1 MSNIQ
6 ISNLVL
12 WQKNG
17 VKRTLNFLHNRVN
30 VITGDSGKGKSS
42 ILFIIDYC
50 LLARETTG
58 ISKTNIDSKVDWYG
72 IKISID
78 GKELV
83 IARPSE
89 SNGAT
94 DQAYFSENGTIPT
107 LPILNVQIDNLKK
120 VLSSAFGI
128 DTELRVPY
136 GGRYI
141 KAGSKVSFRN
151 FLAYSYQDQNTI
163 VAPNHLYIRPT
174 DGRYQEAIE
183 RTFRMAIGA
192 ENVSTALARNR
203 LAELERRKAVQ
214 ARKNESY
221 AKSANAFSEEVEALS
236 SEAYSLGVI
245 ERKPESYEDSFT
257 ALRELVAT
265 PVAPSDHKREVER
278 FEREIFSLSAK
289 NRQLKAFID
298 GKPAFTIA
306 LKETE
311 DALKPVNA
319 FNSQADD
326 IFPSQFANEVIARL
340 QRELSDIKL
349 SLRDRKIFPFL
360 DEVKNIY
367 EENENKIQ
375 TLREELSKI
384 KTKQPIQYNPNDYY
398 RYLGR
403 LEAKLEV
410 YRQSEDQVIQ
420 PPQDDLDDSIA
431 DLRQKVEQNDEKSL
445 LAKQE
450 LNRLINKRLTTLPLK
465 GYNNF
470 SAFYYEKE
478 KLIHLHSSDLA
489 TIEKMPDVGSASNY
503 LYLHVSY
510 FLALHEIAKTRQIPW
525 VPSFLVLDQV
535 STPYFSSDGK
545 PNDDI
550 RSLDKI
556 LIELNKFVI
565 DMDKFG
571 GFQIILLEHI
581 DKEHWASL
589 NLDRF
594 YLVDKELRDNYGLIL
609 EAPGDESPAEPP
621 K

>member
-1 MSNIQ
+1 VSNIQ
-6 ISNLVL
+6 ISSIVL

-17 VKRTLNFLHNRVN
+17 IKRTLDFLHNRVN

-50 LLARETTG
+50 LLASETTG

-72 IKISID
+72 IKITVD
-78 GKELV
+78 GKELA

-94 DQAYFSENGTIPT
+94 DQAYFSENGVIPA
-107 LPILNVQIDNLKK
+107 LPALNIRIDNLKK

-141 KAGSKVSFRN
+141 QAGSKVSFRN

-163 VAPNHLYIRPT
+163 VAPDHLYIRPT

-192 ENVSTALARNR
+192 ENVDTALSRNR
-203 LAELERRKAVQ
+203 LAELERKKVAQ
-214 ARKNESY
+214 TRKNDSY
-221 AKSANAFSEEVEALS
+221 AKSAHAFSEEVSALS

-245 ERKPESYEDSFT
+245 EHIPESYEDSLT
-257 ALRELVAT
+257 VLNELIQTPAT
-265 PVAPSDHKREVER
+265 PSDHKHEIER
-278 FEREIFSLSAK
+278 IEREIFSLSAK

-298 GKPAFTIA
+298 DKPAYTHV

-311 DALKPVNA
+311 DSLKPVNA

-340 QRELSDIKL
+340 QRELSDIKS
-349 SLRDRKIFPFL
+349 SLRSRKSFPFL
-360 DEVKNIY
+360 DEVRSIH
-367 EENENKIQ
+367 EQNENKIRA
-375 TLREELSKI
+375 LREELSSTE
-384 KTKQPIQYNPNDYY
+384 TKQPIRYNPNDYY

-410 YRQSEDQVIQ
+410 YRQSEDRAVQA
-420 PPQDDLDDSIA
+420 PQDDIEDSIA
-431 DLRQKVEQNDEKSL
+431 ELQRIVDQNEEKST

-450 LNRLINKRLTTLPLK
+450 LNRLINKRLTKLPLK
-465 GYNNF
+465 GYKDF

-478 KLIHLHSSDLA
+478 KLIHLHSPDLA

-510 FLALHEIAKTRQIPW
+510 FLALHEIAKARQIPW
-525 VPSFLVLDQV
+525 IPSFLVLDQV

-550 RSLDKI
+550 RSLDKV
-556 LIELNKFVI
+556 LAELNQFVI
-565 DMDKFG
+565 DMDKLG

-581 DKEHWASL
+581 DREHWTSL
-589 NLDRF
+589 KLDRF
-594 YLVDKELRDNYGLIL
+594 HLVDRELRDDYGLII
-609 EAPGDESPAEPP
+609 DDSRV
-621 K
+621 

>member
-17 VKRTLNFLHNRVN
+17 IKRTLNFLHNRVN

-375 TLREELSKI
+375 TLREELLKI

-503 LYLHVSY
+503 LYIHVSY

-594 YLVDKELRDNYGLIL
+594 YLVDNELRDNYGLIL

>member
-6 ISNLVL
+6 ITNIIL

-17 VKRTLNFLHNRVN
+17 IKRTLEFLHNRVN

-42 ILFIIDYC
+42 VLFIIDYC
-50 LLARETTG
+50 LLASETTG

-72 IKISID
+72 IKISVN

-94 DQAYFSENGTIPT
+94 DQAYFSENGTVPT
-107 LPILNVQIDNLKK
+107 LPALNVRIDNLKK
-120 VLSSAFGI
+120 VLSGAFGI
-128 DTELRVPY
+128 NTELRVPY

-141 KAGSKVSFRN
+141 QAGSKVSFRN

-163 VAPNHLYIRPT
+163 VSPDHLYIRPT

-192 ENVSTALARNR
+192 ENVNTALSRNR
-203 LAELERRKAVQ
+203 LVELERKKAVQ
-214 ARKNESY
+214 KRKNDAY
-221 AKSANAFSEEVEALS
+221 AKSANAFSEEIGALS

-245 ERKPESYEDSFT
+245 ERIPESYEDSFT
-257 ALRELVAT
+257 LLHELVKNPA
-265 PVAPSDHKREVER
+265 APNDHKREVER
-278 FEREIFSLSAK
+278 VEREIFRLSTK
-289 NRQLKAFID
+289 NRQLQAFID
-298 GKPAFTIA
+298 DKPAYIGA
-306 LKETE
+306 VKEIE
-311 DALKPVNA
+311 NSLKPVNA

-326 IFPSQFANEVIARL
+326 IFPSQLANEVVARL
-340 QRELSDIKL
+340 QRELSDIKH
-349 SLRDRKIFPFL
+349 SLRGRKCFPFL
-360 DEVKNIY
+360 EEVRSIHKQNDD
-367 EENENKIQ
+367 KIRA
-375 TLREELSKI
+375 LREELSTI
-384 KTKQPIQYNPNDYY
+384 ETKQPVRYNPNDYY

-410 YRQSEDQVIQ
+410 YRQSEDRLVQ
-420 PPQDDLDDSIA
+420 PPQDDFDDSIV
-431 DLRQKVEQNDEKSL
+431 DLRRNVEQNEEKSI

-450 LNRLINKRLTTLPLK
+450 LNRLINKRLTQLPLK
-465 GYNNF
+465 GYKNF
-470 SAFYYEKE
+470 SAFYSEKE
-478 KLIHLHSSDLA
+478 KLIHLHSPDLA

-510 FLALHEIAKTRQIPW
+510 FLAIHEIAKTWHIPW

-550 RSLDKI
+550 RSLDKV
-556 LIELNKFVI
+556 LTELNQFVI
-565 DMDKFG
+565 DMDERG
-571 GFQIILLEHI
+571 GFQVILLEHI
-581 DKEHWASL
+581 KTEHWTSL
-589 NLDRF
+589 KLDRF
-594 YLVDKELRDNYGLIL
+594 HLVDRELRDDYGLIL
-609 EAPGDESPAEPP
+609 ETPDGESSAEL
-621 K
+621 

>member
-1 MSNIQ
+1 VSNIQ
-6 ISNLVL
+6 ISSIIL

-17 VKRTLNFLHNRVN
+17 IKRTLDFLHNRVN

-50 LLARETTG
+50 LLASETTG

-78 GKELV
+78 DKELV

-89 SNGAT
+89 SSGAT
-94 DQAYFSENGTIPT
+94 DQAYFSENGLVPSV
-107 LPILNVQIDNLKK
+107 PALNVRIDNLKK

-141 KAGSKVSFRN
+141 QAGSKVSFRN

-163 VAPNHLYIRPT
+163 VAPDHLYIRPA

-192 ENVSTALARNR
+192 ENVDTALSRNR
-203 LAELERRKAVQ
+203 LTELERRKAVQ
-214 ARKNESY
+214 TRKNDSY
-221 AKSANAFSEEVEALS
+221 AKSANAFAEEVGSLTN
-236 SEAYSLGVI
+236 EAYSLGVI
-245 ERKPESYEDSFT
+245 KRIPETYEERFT
-257 ALRELVAT
+257 ALRAVVQAPAT
-265 PVAPSDHKREVER
+265 PTDHKSEVER
-278 FEREIFSLSAK
+278 IEREIFSLVAK
-289 NRQLKAFID
+289 NRQLQAFID
-298 GKPAFTIA
+298 GKPAYTSA

-311 DALKPVNA
+311 DSLKPVNA
-319 FNSQADD
+319 FNSQSDD
-326 IFPSQFANEVIARL
+326 IFPSQLANEVIARL
-340 QRELSDIKL
+340 QRELSDIK
-349 SLRDRKIFPFL
+349 STLRSRKSFPFL
-360 DEVKNIY
+360 DEVRTIHARNDD
-367 EENENKIQ
+367 KIRE
-375 TLREELSKI
+375 LRDEISSIEA
-384 KTKQPIQYNPNDYY
+384 KQSVRYNPSDYY
-398 RYLGR
+398 RYIGR

-410 YRQSEDQVIQ
+410 YGQSEDRIVQTA
-420 PPQDDLDDSIA
+420 QDDLDDPIA
-431 DLRQKVEQNDEKSL
+431 ELRRIVDQNEEKST

-450 LNRLINKRLTTLPLK
+450 LNRLINKRLMKLPLK

-478 KLIHLHSSDLA
+478 KLIHLHSPDLA

-510 FLALHEIAKTRQIPW
+510 FLAIHEIAKARRVPW

-550 RSLDKI
+550 RSLDKV
-556 LIELNKFVI
+556 LIELNQFVT
-565 DMDKFG
+565 DMDDHG
-571 GFQIILLEHI
+571 GFQVILLEHI
-581 DKEHWASL
+581 DKEHWTSL
-589 NLDRF
+589 ELDRF
-594 YLVDKELRDNYGLIL
+594 HLVDRELRDDYGLIL
-609 EAPGDESPAEPP
+609 EAPVYETPSQTPQ
-621 K
+621 